1 MSVVFTTYS
10 DQFIM
15 LCADKQSTNMKT
27 GEVHDSA
34 VTKVERWAPYMA
46 IG

>member
-34 VTKVERWAPYMA
+34 VSKVERWAPYMA